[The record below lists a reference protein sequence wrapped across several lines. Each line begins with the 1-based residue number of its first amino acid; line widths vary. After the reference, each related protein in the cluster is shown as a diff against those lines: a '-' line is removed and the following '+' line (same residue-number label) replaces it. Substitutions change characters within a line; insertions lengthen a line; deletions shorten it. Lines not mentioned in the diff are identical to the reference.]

1 MTASSWLARPRLLA
15 GVSLAFALVPVWLA
29 WVTWRDAR
37 NKDERLFEASAQLLA
52 EQLKHG
58 LERND
63 YFLGALR
70 ERAQNLD
77 DTALV
82 AGRLAPPGFDLPRRL
97 PHLLSFGF
105 AAPENGQLKLRWR
118 SAARAPI
125 PAPDEILPA
134 GETYMANGRRL
145 FVLVPAKG
153 GSPMYSARGS
163 IVGWVDLDSL
173 CRDDS
178 IPMIRDHVLT
188 VVPLGE
194 SEALP
199 ANARR
204 ATLREPAPPWGI
216 AIARGERFSEFYGPP
231 APWLAFV
238 AVGLSTVPLLVLASL
253 ASRAARLR
261 TELAAEQEVA
271 SQQRFFTQSV
281 SHEFR
286 TPLGVILSGTD
297 LLDRYAEHLTPER
310 RREVLAEIRTS
321 TRLMTGMV
329 EGVLFL
335 GRVESGKLACHP
347 LPVHLA
353 ELCRDIERK
362 VAATSGADAAIS
374 VAAPDREANLD
385 AALVGSI
392 LENLVSNAVKY
403 SPPSKPVSLSAT
415 VENGRVIFIV
425 RDEGMGIPAD
435 ELPRV
440 GDPFHR
446 CQNAGG
452 VPGTGLGLTIARRCA
467 ELHGGTLA
475 LESTVGLGTTVTV
488 NLPAA

>member
-1 MTASSWLARPRLLA
+1 M
-15 GVSLAFALVPVWLA
+15 
-29 WVTWRDAR
+29 
-37 NKDERLFEASAQLLA
+37 
-52 EQLKHG
+52 
-58 LERND
+58 
-63 YFLGALR
+63 
-70 ERAQNLD
+70 
-77 DTALV
+77 
-82 AGRLAPPGFDLPRRL
+82 
-97 PHLLSFGF
+97 
-105 AAPENGQLKLRWR
+105 
-118 SAARAPI
+118 
-125 PAPDEILPA
+125 
-134 GETYMANGRRL
+134 
-145 FVLVPAKG
+145 
-153 GSPMYSARGS
+153 
-163 IVGWVDLDSL
+163 GWVELESL

-178 IPMIRDHVLT
+178 IPMIHDHVLT

-194 SEALP
+194 HEALP

-204 ATLREPAPPWGI
+204 ATLRDAAAPWGI

-253 ASRAARLR
+253 AGRAARLR
-261 TELAAEQEVA
+261 AELAAEQEVA
-271 SQQRFFTQSV
+271 GQQRFFTQSV

-286 TPLGVILSGTD
+286 TPLGIILSGTD

-310 RREVLAEIRTS
+310 RREVLAEIRAS
-321 TRLMTGMV
+321 TRLMTRMV
-329 EGVLFL
+329 EEVLFL
-335 GRVESGKLACHP
+335 GRVESGKLGCHP
-347 LPVHLA
+347 QPVNLA
-353 ELCRDIERK
+353 ELGRELQRK
-362 VAATSGADAAIS
+362 VVATNGADAAFS
-374 VAAPDREANLD
+374 VAAPECEVKLD
-385 AALVGSI
+385 ATLVGSI

-403 SPPSKPVSLSAT
+403 SPPGQPVSLSAT

-475 LESTVGLGTTVTV
+475 FESTVGLGTTVTV